1 MNTFAKAY
9 IACVVTLG
17 SALLA
22 AALLRWNSDDP
33 ARFITFLLLGTLAAT
48 WKVKLPGITGNISGS
63 FVFILIGVAA
73 LSFSETVVLAA
84 AVAVV
89 QCVWGAKRSPRPV
102 QLAFNVAALSASAGA
117 AWFGSHAITQKF
129 APNSLILLVV
139 PAAIIFFVCDT
150 GLVSGVIALVEQKNF
165 MAVWRECHGWSFPYY
180 LLGAALAA
188 LITASSRATGW
199 ISSLFMAPAMYLM
212 YAYFRFHIEKATQ
225 KIAQSGQE
233 RVHVRIDDHDH
244 EMMVSSR

>member
-9 IACVVTLG
+9 IACVTMLG
-17 SALLA
+17 FALLA
-22 AALLRWNSDDP
+22 VALLQWNSDDP
-33 ARFITFLLLGTLAAT
+33 ARFITFLLLGSLAAT
-48 WKVKLPGITGNISGS
+48 WKVKLPGVTGTISGS

-73 LSFSETVVLAA
+73 FSFSETAVLASA
-84 AVAVV
+84 AALV
-89 QCVWGAKRSPRPV
+89 QCFWGAKNSPRPV
-102 QLAFNVAALSASAGA
+102 QVVFNIATLSASAGA

-165 MAVWRECHGWSFPYY
+165 LAVWRECHGWSFPYY

-188 LITASSRATGW
+188 LITASSRTTGW

-212 YAYFRFHIEKATQ
+212 YAYFRFHIEKAAQ
-225 KIAQSGQE
+225 KIEQPPQE
-233 RVHVRIDDHDH
+233 RVHVHIDDHDH